1 MSEIKRVKIDSILES
16 QIPEFLN
23 EDSPLFLE
31 FLKQYYR
38 SLEHQGGTL
47 DIVNNLK
54 KYKDIE
60 AFNKESLKPSTTLT
74 SKVLAFDSTI
84 NVVSTVGWPDT
95 YGLLKVDDE
104 IITYLSKTPTSFV
117 DCMRGFSGIDKIESV
132 ENPEYLSFSTTS
144 ASEHSNNSTIQNL
157 SNLFLTQ
164 FFQKFRNEFFP
175 GFENREFLDG
185 LELPNILTS
194 AKNFYSSKGTDSSYK
209 LLFKILYNTDIEIVK
224 PQDYTLVPS
233 SNVYF
238 VTKNILVEKIG
249 GTGDPLYLPGNFL
262 FQTLPGIGTVSA
274 SIFNVEYRPV
284 DKKELYEI
292 SLDSTSLSGTF
303 QVSGTTKISEDVA
316 VGSDTILVDS
326 TIGFAQQGSII
337 IRTKTS
343 DLVTINYTDKTTNQF
358 FGVTG
363 VDRILPF
370 GTELVEQKFAV
381 SVLESESD
389 PINFR
394 VINVIDTIDSSKTS
408 NMRVGDKVRLSG
420 FGKDLSSK
428 VEFNNWIYNIPTYHN
443 TRTVVKVSNTL
454 YRIKLYDAVYFYLNE
469 NIILFDENG
478 NTLPGSIN
486 SIEYSNPTI
495 KKYADSILVQVNS
508 TAGYEVTN
516 TIGIRRKINKAK
528 HNTNYFPNLSK
539 IPTGVQNTYLDA
551 AATSMFVT
559 STGIPN
565 YTISATDNKSTVTT
579 SGAGTTDVFYSPN
592 HPYVTGESIYYQ
604 PYGNSGINTGAY
616 QFTKISNDTFKLSY
630 SKADIFSKTYITAN
644 SGITSDKIVKF
655 GYENKTIK
663 NQKLVKEVNLVPTPL
678 VIADNENRRVSTGD
692 NKQLALLSNGV
703 ELYSPTIFDET
714 IHYGKLTSIE
724 VLSSGSGYD
733 VLSPPNLVVQDTSGS
748 GVKAK
753 LNITGNVKQVN
764 IISAGV
770 GYQTKPKITIS
781 GGNGSDCVLESNLV
795 SAKIVAKFK
804 GNSSVSVGNDTI
816 TFDEQLLFDDNEEV
830 VYNNNGNVSIGGL
843 TNGAI
848 YYVGIHTTNVIK
860 LYTTIQNSSAKINP
874 INLTSV
880 SNGTNDFTTVT
891 NKNTISKIYV
901 KNPGKGYSN
910 RSIRVPSILSS
921 NNNVSGINTFDSYIF
936 ATNHG
941 FKSGEVVRYSYTESP
956 ISGLSSQISYYVDVI
971 DTNKFKLASAGIGAT
986 LGNVNLI
993 NKRYE
998 PLNTLG
1004 LGTHIIQ
1011 YPPIVVSVET
1021 ISAIG
1026 ATVNVQPIL
1035 KPVIL
1040 GSVEDVFLEDGGVAF
1055 GCTNIVNFHRRPV
1068 ATLPSIESE
1077 ALLKPII
1084 VNTSI
1089 VGIQIINKGRGYRE
1103 DATINIESIGKFC
1116 ELLPTIQNG
1125 SVVSVTVIRG
1135 GIGYATTNTTLKLEN
1150 SGSGLKLLANVN
1162 EWKINQVVKLKNR
1175 TTDDDGLIYPSKN
1188 PELGLQFVNLYVPR
1202 TLRLQLGDNINQN
1215 LTEQS
1220 AQIHSPLLGYAYDGN
1235 PIYGPY
1241 AYSKS
1246 LGGSIERMTSGYVL
1260 DVNPNSNLR
1269 PPGFESGYFVDDY
1282 VFIGTGNLDEF
1293 NGRYCIT
1300 PEFPNGIYAY
1310 FTTIII
1316 STSGG
1321 GQNIPAGV
1329 AIPEYPYVI
1338 GPKFKDVPIINN
1350 FLPKFNQ
1357 DLYNFNTTLSRNISP
1372 YYLNY
1377 YNSGYEL
1384 INSVADDYKQEFRVE
1399 SVKSD
1404 KIDKVSIFSPGENYA
1419 VNDVVVVDNE
1429 DTGGTS
1435 ASISISR
1442 ISGKTI
1448 SNVEFVDELIPN
1460 IDFIVKSNKIVVDC
1474 SGPHGLGDGAAVRVL
1489 GISTVTSSYLEG
1501 IRYIKVKKKEVGL
1514 AKTVADV
1521 ATTGASTKI
1530 VVSDVA
1536 GFEPNDFIG
1545 IGTEILHI
1553 TKINKQ
1559 ESSFSVNRLSNTGIH
1574 SVGVDNVVLL
1584 PKKFEFISNKD
1595 PVDYVIG
1602 NTTVFFNPKEDV
1614 GTGSAGTS
1622 RLITGLT
1629 TSFYRTLPAKSIYFS
1644 EGHKFYTGQELIYNC
1659 GFGGTSLFVNNIG
1672 SGVSFKLENNQKVY
1686 AVNLGNNYLGLSTVG
1701 FTSTSG
1707 IGSQFNSLE
1716 FRDLNEFFGVIGV
1729 GHSLTTTN
1737 PKIIGNEKSIYLKFT
1752 TATNHGLT
1760 TGDHIKLNLDIV
1772 DEEVIKVIYDR
1783 VNRKVLVKEIAFT
1796 DSNVSSVNDTI
1807 DISSYTGEIKTGD
1820 KVVYIAETPISG
1832 LSHFGIY
1839 YVIKNS
1845 LNTIRLAQYLS
1856 DIYPITSFVTN
1867 DQGVP
1872 LIGLPNVPIK
1882 YINFGSTGG
1891 SVQKIYFVNPSINI
1905 FRGNKLKFD
1914 LSDASLSNMKLNFY
1928 SDSLLDKQIPV
1939 VGKSST
1945 GFVITENGIPGDPG
1959 SYLKIDTALPG
1970 TPRTFYY
1977 NLTSTNL
1984 SELEKVQLSTD
1995 YEVVG
2000 NNHIELLSHSLNG
2013 TYKVE
2018 VLNNNVFAIENNKN
2032 LTYIESQAVAG
2043 AIKTYDTDSLT
2054 AVGPISKLKIN
2065 FAGRGYKKPPLVKTI
2080 QSRRGNNAIVKID
2093 SPNIGRIESFVKIK
2107 DGFDY
2112 PTDPTLSPQMSSPSV
2127 VSIKDIQSIK
2137 DISVIFGGRGYNN
2150 PPVLFVPE
2158 NPNIKLEAQSFNSSA
2173 GIVESVR
2180 IVKNST
2186 EMSKPLEIVTIRNS
2200 NGYDIDFITV
2210 NGELVTLELANS
2222 DFIPTTFGGNQS
2234 IFPFSIGDQVFLEN
2248 CRLTP
2253 TTQGQANF
2261 NSSSYKYQFFPVV
2274 GVSTSNNTVTYSMS
2288 GISTGTLGTYD
2299 SNIPSGIVVNK
2310 KDMPIFRM
2318 NLIEN
2323 VSYFSSEIVNSNK
2336 FQAKVLENGWDGKL
2350 NQLRVDS
2357 GAGELEIGSKLFGQE
2372 SKTNGTIESFNTFIM
2387 NSTLGVSRDKV
2398 GNIDNSVGILNEF
2411 QQRISD
2417 NFYYQKFSYSIK
2429 GDIPYSSWKESVR
2442 SLIHPSGFKEFS
2454 DLVIYSEPQQTLYSE
2469 NNLKPKI
2476 LDSTSIIN
2484 VSVDNEISMYDK
2496 TNFTKV
2502 YEEDSLPDGSIET
2515 IYINDGLILK
2525 PYINNKTNKVLKI
2538 DDISD
2543 QFNGRSFQS
2552 LGNRY
2557 ADASDLLLYNR
2568 SFIREEVVGFVT
2580 ATYPSI
2586 LANVDWDRTITS
2598 EKFGSVI
2605 DSIAHDLKYESNNKS
2620 TEVGLSY
2627 WSGVG
2632 TSYVAGEVTE
2642 TIAGLKYI
2650 LELSKFIINNVG
2662 VQTSYNLSTSFSVSN
2677 LTYDNISG
2685 IATIT
2690 TTAPHLLTNS
2700 DYVVLKNIVLSCNSG
2715 GGLSTA
2721 IFPSLG
2727 AGPDGNPSLSPK
2739 GFSYKV
2745 NVVGVN
2751 TFTVNPGI
2759 STIPHAYQ
2767 SGGTVQKAFINV
2779 GQEFDLTITKDTSCS
2794 STYNQNC
2801 CANQTSAISN
2811 LIGIVTSIVGIGTTT
2826 VPSNIILPSLT
2837 RGGSIVGLS
2846 TFKLKNKGKPLFK
2859 HIFESNASFIDVAN
2873 NKFVITNHNYQS
2885 GQELIYQSTNSPI
2898 GIATTSYVT
2907 GITSSLVKVGNFE
2920 GTAILENGL
2929 TVAISTSITGIST
2942 TLVPAGPNF
2951 QQYSSVIGIGTLG
2964 TGAEFNVFLT
2974 YDTSTGVPIGTS
2986 IILNRG
2992 GTGYK
2997 IGDTVTIAGTYMGG
3011 TSPTNNLSFIVSKVT
3026 PTDVLAQ
3033 SNITYSNVPSTDGS
3047 GATFNISRDID
3058 GYVSSVDVVSGG
3070 VGYSSTSKVSIA
3082 GTYVGGTS
3090 QDIVTVSPT
3099 ELGTNILPKVVYVI
3113 KLNDNEFRVSGFG
3126 TGGLIKLTGIG
3137 SGPHSLTYSNPDPS
3151 VLISID
3157 GIVQSALRRKSLQ
3170 VVLSQ
3175 PVSTATTTLLSISS
3189 GISSLAIGDII
3200 NINNELV
3207 VIKSVGIGSTNIIE
3221 VSREAFESISGVHT
3235 VGAAC
3240 SVMSG
3245 DFKIIGDTI
3254 HFTAAPYGKVG
3265 LVGLETGSNFGGR
3278 VFSRKL
3284 DANNPID
3291 QNIILDDISLSFTG
3305 LAATQF
3311 SLKSNGNAVTALY
3324 NNVNNSSFINNN
3336 PLILINNV
3344 LQESGVKYEIENNAQ
3359 NQINFIDGPPKA
3371 GKIVKVGIM
3380 SGFGYQ
3386 PLLVAAAEVTVS
3398 ASGTISSVILTG
3410 KGGGYRQSPVISVAS
3425 TIGFGA
3431 SITATVGVSGTITG
3445 FTIVNAGTGY
3455 TSTSIPVVNI
3465 GIPTGYSNLP
3475 LTYYSPSTGVGQGA
3489 KVTVVVGSGSSI
3501 ISFAM
3506 DQPGVAYKVG
3516 DVLTATGITTGPG
3529 LRTDILN
3536 ITDFTYNNVSGIS
3549 TITTDI
3555 THNLKID
3562 DNIRISGAAFTCGY
3576 DEVGIQTFSYDNITG
3591 ICTVVTYSPHG
3602 LLKTGVPSNQT
3613 SDEVFLFNLPFSCAA
3628 GYVGVTTTIFPDGT
3642 SPFGRVFPVLSSVG
3656 LNTFTIN
3663 AGISTITHTFTGW
3676 PEIGISTFTYEEF
3689 TGISTATT
3697 SSDHGFE
3704 VGDKV
3709 TLSGLAF
3716 TCAAEYVGVTTT
3728 IFPDGTSPY
3737 GYTLTVTGVTTNT
3750 FTFNAGISTIVHN
3763 YVSGGIT
3770 KKVPTSQRVLRF
3782 TDESTDNSYDFRV
3795 IGLGGTNQFTI
3806 VSSASTIS
3814 HYYVQSGI
3822 VSFRSFEPFLLTV
3835 QEVETDKF
3843 AGFYPGQFI
3852 LFASIADQFNG
3863 FKKRFTLKAIIEG
3876 VPQQISFRV
3885 PQGTDLDITNNI
3897 FIYLNDVLQIPG
3909 ESYTFVGSRV
3919 IFTEAPKP
3927 NSFCSIFYYRGSS
3940 LDVEEVTPP
3949 QTIKIG
3955 DGVTIRENANDPLDS
3970 DQFERVVKLIPS
3982 SDEFATFTYDSLGIS
3997 TNPLEVRPLTWSK
4010 QKHDRI
4016 INGVLF
4022 PKSRP
4027 SLKGLIRPQA
4037 TLIKNISIDDASIY
4051 VDSAYPIFSDVDG
4064 LKENLRDI
4072 VVVENRDIE
4081 PATGLAIV
4089 SAASSI
4095 SSITLVTPG
4104 SGYLNDTSPQ
4114 LFVSSSAITQKD
4126 PIFNWK
4132 GVTGISP
4139 SYKLNSVTFGNV
4151 FVGVGSTQAVITSP
4165 DGKTWQNS
4173 TIGLATNFDAKSV
4186 IAHQITSTDYVY
4198 VSVGSSARVVRTI
4211 GAGNSIAAWSTI
4223 ELKELS
4229 AVPGIGIIGTLN
4241 SSYVGTLKEV
4251 VYSPSYS
4258 TYVTVGTGG
4267 SIFTGV
4273 GVGTDYF
4280 VNKFSQTISSLN
4292 SVSFAFNSSINSG
4305 YFIAVGNNGTILT
4318 STYGQIW
4325 NVESQFTVENLNKV
4339 IYAEG
4344 RFVIVGSQG
4353 TVIRSISQSQYEV
4366 IPTNIGVNL
4375 VNIKYAYGTY
4385 VASDD
4390 SQNIYYSLNL
4400 SHWVTRSTNQ
4410 SNSVGDFIFTDTIGV
4425 DGTYVIVGHGG
4436 TAVYAEPVLNRAT
4449 GNCLVSG
4456 GIATSIVVTNGG
4468 FGYSSLNQPST
4479 IIKSDSYNI
4488 ENIFSIKVIGDH
4500 GKIIGINTFVTGT
4513 PGIGTNT
4520 PKIEFVLKSE
4530 TYDNQTLGIGYS
4542 SLNVFGVN
4550 NSQLIKGDYFV
4561 ISDSNV
4567 VVGHAITG
4575 ITTSLG
4581 GMTNYPASRV
4591 GTAVSFIDGVYRV
4604 EQVTTAVAGIVT
4616 VTCNLAPSSFGN
4628 YVQIYKRGASN
4639 TGINTNDFYGNYS
4652 WGKIYDFQNRSG
4664 GNPKTFTA
4672 FTDNGIAGL
4681 STSAKIFRTKGL
4693 LSN

>member
-60 AFNKESLKPSTTLT
+60 SFNKESLKSSTTLT

-84 NVVSTVGWPDT
+84 KVVSTVGWPDT
-95 YGLLKVDDE
+95 YGLLKIDDE
-104 IITYLSKTPTSFV
+104 IITYSSKTPTSFV

-144 ASEHSNNSTIQNL
+144 ASEHSNNSVVQNL
-157 SNLFLTQ
+157 SNLFLIQ

-175 GFENREFLDG
+175 GFENREFLSG

-209 LLFKILYNTDIEIVK
+209 LLFKILYNTDIEIIK

-238 VTKNILVEKIG
+238 VTKNILVEKIT

-284 DKKELYEI
+284 DNKKLYEI

-303 QVSGTTKISEDVA
+303 QVSGTTKISEDVP

-326 TIGFAQQGSII
+326 TIGFAQQGSFI

-343 DLVTINYTDKTTNQF
+343 DLITVNYTDKTTNQF

-363 VDRILPF
+363 VDRIFPF
-370 GTELVEQKFAV
+370 GTELIEQKFAV

-394 VINVIDTIDSSKTS
+394 VINVIDTIDYSKTS
-408 NMRVGDKVRLSG
+408 NMRVGDNVRLSG
-420 FGKDLSSK
+420 FGKDLSSR

-443 TRTVVKVSNTL
+443 MRTITKVSNTL
-454 YRIKLYDAVYFYLNE
+454 YRINLYDAVYFYLNE
-469 NIILFDENG
+469 SIILFDENG

-486 SIEYSNPTI
+486 SIEYSNPII
-495 KKYADSILVQVNS
+495 KKYASSILVQVNS
-508 TAGYEVTN
+508 TTEYEVTN

-528 HNTNYFPNLSK
+528 HNTDYFSNLSK
-539 IPTGVQNTYLDA
+539 IPTGVQNTYVNTA
-551 AATSMFVT
+551 GTAMIVA

-565 YTISATDNKSTVTT
+565 YNIFATDNKSTVTT
-579 SGAGTTDVFYSPN
+579 SGAGKTDVFYSPN

-604 PYGNSGINTGAY
+604 PYGNSGITTGAY
-616 QFTKISNDTFKLSY
+616 QLTKISNDIFKLSY

-663 NQKLVKEVNLVPTPL
+663 NQKLVKEINLIPTPL
-678 VIADNENRRVSTGD
+678 IIADNENRRISTGD
-692 NKQLALLSNGV
+692 NKQLGLLSNGV

-724 VLSSGSGYD
+724 VISSGSGYD
-733 VLSPPNLVVQDTSGS
+733 VLSPPNLVVQDNSGS

-753 LNITGNVKQVN
+753 LNITGSVKQVN

-770 GYQTKPKITIS
+770 GYQTKPKISIS

-804 GNSSVSVGNDTI
+804 GDSAVSLVYDTI
-816 TFDEQLLFDDNEEV
+816 TFDEQLLLDDNEEV
-830 VYNNNGNVSIGGL
+830 VYNNNGNASIGGL

-860 LYTTIQNSSAKINP
+860 LYTTIQNSSVKINP
-874 INLTSV
+874 INLTSI
-880 SNGTNDFTTVT
+880 SNGSNDFTTVK

-910 RSIRVPSILSS
+910 RSVRVPSILSS
-921 NNNVSGINTFDSYIF
+921 NNNVLGINTFDSYIV
-936 ATNHG
+936 AKNHG
-941 FKSGEVVRYSYTESP
+941 FKSGELVKYSYTESP
-956 ISGLSSQISYYVDVI
+956 ISGLSSQISYYIDVI

-998 PLNTLG
+998 RLNTLG

-1011 YPPIVVSVET
+1011 YPQIVISIES

-1026 ATVNVQPIL
+1026 ATVTVQPIL
-1035 KPVIL
+1035 KPIIL

-1055 GCTNIVNFHRRPV
+1055 GCTNIANFHRRPLI
-1068 ATLPSIESE
+1068 TLPSIESE

-1089 VGIQIINKGRGYRE
+1089 VGVQIINKGRGYRE
-1103 DATINIESIGKFC
+1103 DATINIESMGKFC

-1125 SVVSVTVIRG
+1125 SIVSITVIRG
-1135 GIGYATTNTTLKLEN
+1135 GIGYASTNTILKLEN

-1188 PELGLQFVNLYVPR
+1188 PDLGLQFVNLYIPR
-1202 TLRLQLGDNINQN
+1202 TLRLQLGDNINPN

-1220 AQIHSPLLGYAYDGN
+1220 SKIHSPLLGYAYDGN

-1246 LGGSIERMTSGYVL
+1246 LGGSIERITSGYVL
-1260 DVNPNSNLR
+1260 DVNPNFNLR
-1269 PPGFESGYFVDDY
+1269 PPEFESGYFIDDY
-1282 VFIGTGNLDEF
+1282 VFIGTGDLDEF

-1310 FTTIII
+1310 FTTITI

-1329 AIPEYPYVI
+1329 AIPEYPYAI

-1384 INSVADDYKQEFRVE
+1384 INSVVDDYRQEFRVE

-1419 VNDVVVVDNE
+1419 VDDVVVVDNE

-1442 ISGKTI
+1442 VSGKTI
-1448 SNVEFVDELIPN
+1448 SNVEFVNELIPN

-1474 SGPHGLGDGAAVRVL
+1474 SGPHGLGDGAAVRIL

-1501 IRYIKVKKKEVGL
+1501 MRYIKVKKKEVGL
-1514 AKTVADV
+1514 AKTVANV
-1521 ATTGASTKI
+1521 ATTGNSTKI

-1584 PKKFEFISNKD
+1584 PKKFEFISDKD

-1716 FRDLNEFFGVIGV
+1716 FRNLNEFFGVIGV
-1729 GHSLTTTN
+1729 AHSLTTSN
-1737 PKIIGNEKSIYLKFT
+1737 PKIIGNEKSIYLKIT
-1752 TATNHGLT
+1752 TTTDHGLT
-1760 TGDHIKLNLDIV
+1760 RGDHIKLNLDV
-1772 DEEVIKVIYDR
+1772 VNEEVIKLIYDR

-1796 DSNVSSVNDTI
+1796 NSNVSSVNDTI
-1807 DISSYTGEIKTGD
+1807 DISGYTGEIKTGD

-1832 LSHFGIY
+1832 LSNFGIY

-1845 LNTIRLAQYLS
+1845 LNTIRLAEYRS
-1856 DIYPITSFVTN
+1856 DIYPITSFGTN
-1867 DQGVP
+1867 AQGIP
-1872 LIGLPNVPIK
+1872 LIGAPNIPIK

-1891 SVQKIYFVNPSINI
+1891 AVQKIYFVNPPINI

-1914 LSDASLSNMKLNFY
+1914 LSDVSLLNMKLNFY
-1928 SDSLLDKQIPV
+1928 SDSLLNKEIPV

-1945 GFVITENGIPGDPG
+1945 GFVITENGILGNPG
-1959 SYLKIDTALPG
+1959 SYLKIDTSLPG
-1970 TPRTFYY
+1970 TPQTFYY
-1977 NLTSTNL
+1977 NLTPTNL

-1995 YEVVG
+1995 YEIVG

-2018 VLNNNVFAIENNKN
+2018 VLTNNTFAIQNNKN
-2032 LTYIESQAVAG
+2032 LTEFEGQSVAG

-2065 FAGRGYKKPPLVKTI
+2065 FAGRGYKKPPIVKSI
-2080 QSRRGNNAIVKID
+2080 QSNRGNNAIIKID
-2093 SPNIGRIESFVKIK
+2093 SPNIGRIQSFAKIK

-2158 NPNIKLEAQSFNSSA
+2158 SPNIKLETQGFNSSA
-2173 GIVESVR
+2173 GIVESVK
-2180 IVKNST
+2180 IVKNFT
-2186 EMSKPLEIVTIRNS
+2186 EMSKPLEIIAIRNS

-2210 NGELVTLELANS
+2210 SDQLITLELSTS
-2222 DFIPTTFGGNQS
+2222 DFIPTKFGSNQS
-2234 IFPFSIGDQVFLEN
+2234 IFPFSIGDRVFLEN

-2253 TTQGQANF
+2253 ISITEGKANF
-2261 NSSSYKYQFFPVV
+2261 NSSSYNYQFFPVV
-2274 GVSTSNNTVTYSMS
+2274 GVNTANNTITYSMS
-2288 GISTGTLGTYD
+2288 GISTGSFGTYND
-2299 SNIPSGIVVNK
+2299 SIPSGIVVNK

-2323 VSYFSSEIVNSNK
+2323 VNYFSSEIVNSNK

-2357 GAGELEIGSKLFGQE
+2357 GSGELEIGSKLFGQE

-2429 GDIPYSSWKESVR
+2429 GDIPYSLWKESVR

-2454 DLVIYSEPQQTLYSE
+2454 DLVIYSQPQQTLYSE

-2484 VSVDNEISMYDK
+2484 VSVDNEISMYDR

-2502 YEEDSLPDGSIET
+2502 YEEDSLPDGSVET
-2515 IYINDGLILK
+2515 IYIDDGLVLK

-2568 SFIREEVVGFVT
+2568 SFIQEEVVGFVT

-2598 EKFGSVI
+2598 EKIGSVI

-2632 TSYVAGEVTE
+2632 TSYVAGEITE
-2642 TIAGLKYI
+2642 TISGLKYI
-2650 LELSKFIINNVG
+2650 FELSKFIINNVG

-2677 LTYDNISG
+2677 LTYNNISG
-2685 IATIT
+2685 IATVT

-2779 GQEFDLTITKDTSCS
+2779 GQQFDLTITKDTSCN

-2846 TFKLKNKGKPLFK
+2846 TFKLKNKGKSLFK

-2920 GTAILENGL
+2920 GTAILENGR

-2964 TGAEFNVFLT
+2964 TGAEFNIFIT
-2974 YDTSTGVPIGTS
+2974 YSTGTGVPIGTS
-2986 IILNRG
+2986 IILNKG

-2997 IGDTVTIAGTYMGG
+2997 IGDTVTISGTYMGG
-3011 TSPTNNLSFIVSKVT
+3011 TSPANNLSFIVSKVT

-3033 SNITYSNVPSTDGS
+3033 SYITYSNVPSTDGS
-3047 GATFNISRDID
+3047 GATFNVSRDID
-3058 GYVSSVDVVSGG
+3058 GYVSSVGVVNGG

-3099 ELGTNILPKVVYVI
+3099 ELGTNILPKVLYVI
-3113 KLNDNEFRVSGFG
+3113 KLNDNEFRVSGLG

-3137 SGPHSLTYSNPDPS
+3137 SGPHSLAYSNPDPS

-3189 GISSLAIGDII
+3189 GISSLVTGDII

-3207 VIKSVGIGSTNIIE
+3207 VIKSVGIGSTNTIE
-3221 VSREAFESISGVHT
+3221 VVRGAFESISGVHT
-3235 VGAAC
+3235 VGVAC

-3245 DFKIIGDTI
+3245 NFKIIGDTI
-3254 HFTAAPYGKVG
+3254 HFTAAPYGKIG
-3265 LVGLETGSNFGGR
+3265 LVGLETGSTFAGR

-3284 DANNPID
+3284 DANTPID
-3291 QNIILDDISLSFTG
+3291 QNIILDDISPSFTG

-3311 SLKSNGNAVTALY
+3311 SLKSNGNIVTALY
-3324 NNVNNSSFINNN
+3324 NDVNNSSYINNN

-3344 LQESGVKYEIENNAQ
+3344 LQESGVKYQIENNAQ
-3359 NQINFIDGPPKA
+3359 NQINFIDGVPKA
-3371 GKIVKVGIM
+3371 GKIVKVGIT

-3386 PLLVAAAEVTVS
+3386 PLLVAAAKVTVS

-3431 SITATVGVSGTITG
+3431 SITAAVGVSGTITG

-3455 TSTSIPVVNI
+3455 TSTSVPVVNI

-3475 LTYYSPSTGVGQGA
+3475 LTYYSPSTGIGQGS

-3501 ISFAM
+3501 ISFAI
-3506 DQPGVAYKVG
+3506 DQPGLAYKVG
-3516 DVLTATGITTGPG
+3516 DVLTATGITTGP
-3529 LRTDILN
+3529 N
-3536 ITDFTYNNVSGIS
+3536 
-3549 TITTDI
+3549 
-3555 THNLKID
+3555 
-3562 DNIRISGAAFTCGY
+3562 
-3576 DEVGIQTFSYDNITG
+3576 
-3591 ICTVVTYSPHG
+3591 
-3602 LLKTGVPSNQT
+3602 
-3613 SDEVFLFNLPFSCAA
+3613 
-3628 GYVGVTTTIFPDGT
+3628 
-3642 SPFGRVFPVLSSVG
+3642 
-3656 LNTFTIN
+3656 
-3663 AGISTITHTFTGW
+3663 
-3676 PEIGISTFTYEEF
+3676 
-3689 TGISTATT
+3689 
-3697 SSDHGFE
+3697 
-3704 VGDKV
+3704 
-3709 TLSGLAF
+3709 
-3716 TCAAEYVGVTTT
+3716 
-3728 IFPDGTSPY
+3728 
-3737 GYTLTVTGVTTNT
+3737 TVTP
-3750 FTFNAGISTIVHN
+3750 FT
-3763 YVSGGIT
+3763 
-3770 KKVPTSQRVLRF
+3770 
-3782 TDESTDNSYDFRV
+3782 
-3795 IGLGGTNQFTI
+3795 
-3806 VSSASTIS
+3806 
-3814 HYYVQSGI
+3814 
-3822 VSFRSFEPFLLTV
+3822 LTV
-3835 QEVETDKF
+3835 QEVETDTF
-3843 AGFYPGQFI
+3843 SGFYPGQFV
-3852 LFASIADQFNG
+3852 LFADITDQFNG
-3863 FKKRFTLKAIIEG
+3863 FRKRFTLKAIING
-3876 VPQQISFRV
+3876 IQQQISFKV
-3885 PQGTDLDITNNI
+3885 PEGTDLDITNNI
-3897 FIYLNDVLQIPG
+3897 FIYLNDVLQVPG
-3909 ESYTFVGSRV
+3909 ESYTYSGSR
-3919 IFTEAPKP
+3919 IAFTEAPKP

-3940 LDVEEVTPP
+3940 LDVEEIIPIE
-3949 QTIKIG
+3949 TIKIG
-3955 DGVTIRENANDPLDS
+3955 DGVVIRENPNDPFDI

-3982 SDEFATFTYDSLGIS
+3982 SDQFTTFTYDSLGIS
-3997 TNPLEVRPLTWSK
+3997 TNLDKVRPLTWSK

-4022 PKSRP
+4022 PKSRS
-4027 SLKGLIRPQA
+4027 SLKGIIRPQA

-4051 VDSAYPIFSDVDG
+4051 VDNAYPIFSDVDG
-4064 LKENLRDI
+4064 LKENIRDI
-4072 VVVENRDIE
+4072 IVVENRDIE
-4081 PATGLAIV
+4081 PATGLANV

-4095 SSITLVTPG
+4095 SSITLVNPG

-4114 LFVSSSAITQKD
+4114 LFVSSSKITQKD

-4132 GVTGISP
+4132 EVTGISP
-4139 SYKLNSVTFGNV
+4139 SYQLNSVTFGNV

-4165 DGKTWQNS
+4165 DGKIWQNS
-4173 TIGLATNFDAKSV
+4173 TIGLATNFNARSV
-4186 IAHQITSTDYVY
+4186 ITHQITSTDYVY
-4198 VSVGSSARVVRTI
+4198 VSVGSSARVVRAI
-4211 GAGNSIAAWSTI
+4211 GSGNSISAWSTI

-4229 AVPGIGIIGTLN
+4229 SVPGIGIIGIIN
-4241 SSYVGTLKEV
+4241 SSYLGTLKEV

-4273 GVGTDYF
+4273 GVGTNYF
-4280 VNKFSQTISSLN
+4280 VNKFSQTVSPLN

-4305 YFIAVGNNGTILT
+4305 YFIAVGNNGIILT
-4318 STYGQIW
+4318 STYGQTW
-4325 NVESQFTVENLNKV
+4325 DTESQFTTENLNKV

-4375 VNIKYAYGTY
+4375 VNIKYAYGIY

-4400 SHWVTRSTNQ
+4400 SYWASRSTNQ
-4410 SNSVGDFIFTDTIGV
+4410 SKSVKDFIFTDKIGV

-4436 TAVYAEPVLNRAT
+4436 TTVYAEPVLNRAT

-4468 FGYSSLNQPST
+4468 FGYSQLVLPST
-4479 IIKSDSYNI
+4479 IIKSDTYSI
-4488 ENIFSIKVIGDH
+4488 ENIVSIKVIGDH

-4550 NSQLIKGDYFV
+4550 NSQLIKGDYFI

-4581 GMTNYPASRV
+4581 GMTNYPASKV

-4604 EQVTTAVAGIVT
+4604 EQVTTPFAGIVT
-4616 VTCNLAPSSFGN
+4616 VTCNLAPSSLGN
-4628 YVQIYKRGASN
+4628 YVQIYKRGPSN

-4652 WGKIYDFQNRSG
+4652 WGKIYDFQNRSS
-4664 GNPKTFTA
+4664 GNPRTFTA
-4672 FTDNGIAGL
+4672 LTDNGIAGL
-4681 STSAKIFRTKGL
+4681 STSPKIIRTRGL